1 MLKADIIVDLQAGDT
16 GKGKVAHAL
25 AKKPNYYTHVVR
37 YNGGGN
43 AGHTVY
49 HNGKKFVTH
58 YIPVGV
64 LYGIKSII
72 GPGCVVD
79 PDKLDIEIAELE
91 NAGFVVRGN
100 LFIDKRVHIITPE
113 NILEDSKDTK
123 IGTTKTGNG
132 PTYRNKYD
140 RKGLRAED
148 FYTDDCLIDIYR
160 EFHQHQPNAQILFEG
175 AQGFELDIDWGD
187 YPYVTSSHCTVGSAI
202 MNGVPPQSINRVYG
216 IAKAYS
222 YFGTIVKRWCII
234 YNNKMYKN
242 KVQKVAVDELNNDH
256 NQAYTLDSTPVDDK
270 LSIFMDQYVN
280 EMTTLIHTVF
290 SKEQD
295 IKIADSILELF
306 RKRDLIDVF
315 NKKALYIYIYEMVPD
330 IKAPRITKVAN
341 VMYDIFKKNYTYYLD
356 HNYIEFTT

>member
-1 MLKADIIVDLQAGDT
+1 MLKADIIVDLQSGDT

-148 FYTDDCLIDIYR
+148 FYIDDCLIDIYC

-216 IAKAYS
+216 IAKAYRT
-222 YFGTIVKRWCII
+222 YVGAKDFEGKDPIFNKIREVGEEYGATTGRPRQVNWLNIDDLMKATNNNGVTDLII
-234 YNNKMYKN
+234 NKI
-242 KVQKVAVDELNNDH
+242 D
-256 NQAYTLDSTPVDDK
+256 
-270 LSIFMDQYVN
+270 
-280 EMTTLIHTVF
+280 
-290 SKEQD
+290 
-295 IKIADSILELF
+295 ILEKVGVFKLIDGYDIREF
-306 RKRDLIDVF
+306 TNLEDFKDHIRDLVT
-315 NKKALYIYIYEMVPD
+315 IYCPTVEHVNFSDTPFD
-330 IKAPRITKVAN
+330 I
-341 VMYDIFKKNYTYYLD
+341 
-356 HNYIEFTT
+356 